1 MDQLASSFADLLEST
16 AEKARSL
23 TVDRAHYGLRLVAFG
38 FVAIALIGMAMT
50 LLVRSGFHL
59 LAAFVG
65 VTVAYAIFGGLFV
78 LAGALVWSR
87 RDNGAS

>member
-1 MDQLASSFADLLEST
+1 MDQLASSFADLLES
-16 AEKARSL
+16 AAKKARSL
-23 TVDRAHYGLRLVAFG
+23 TVDRAQYGLRVVTFALVAVTLVG
-38 FVAIALIGMAMT
+38 ISVT

-65 VTVAYAIFGGLFV
+65 VTAAYAIFGGLFV

-87 RDNGAS
+87 RDNGAG